1 MTSITYR
8 EAVARG
14 IAQEMRRDDR
24 VVFLGEDVAAAG
36 GVFKATVGLLE
47 EFGPRRVRDTPIS
60 EQAILGAA
68 MGAAMTGLRPVAEIM
83 FSDFF
88 AVCWDLVANE
98 IAKSRYMSDGQVSFP
113 LVIRCANGAGVRFGA
128 QHSQSVENW
137 AMAVPGLK
145 VVAPSNPRDVIGLL
159 AAAIRDPDP
168 VLFFEHKS
176 LYGAKGDVPDGEIVD
191 ELGRATVL
199 REGRDATIL
208 ALGAMVRRATQAA
221 GLLADEHGIDCSVVD
236 VRSLVPLD
244 TATILAE
251 VAKTGRL
258 FTVEENPRLC
268 GWGAEIVSIAVEEAW
283 RRADRP
289 AGADHHAA
297 HPASCRRRARGPRA
311 AVRGA
316 DHADG
321 AGDIGGRVTADLAAL
336 TGMDVPTGLFIGGE
350 WTTNGRT
357 IGVTNPATEDTLV
370 EIADATPD
378 DAVAA
383 VAAAHEALPGWAATP
398 PRQRAECLRKAWAL
412 MIERSEAIARLMVLE
427 NGKALR
433 DARGEVTYAAEFFR
447 WYAEEAV
454 RIDGAVTT
462 APSGANRIMVLRQP
476 VGVSVLVT
484 PWNFPAAMATRKI
497 GPALAAGCTVV
508 LKPAKE
514 TPLCAFAVA
523 DILREAGVPPGVVNV
538 VCTQKAGPLVGAMLA
553 DSRVRKLSFTGST
566 EVGRVLLETA
576 AKTITNCSMEL
587 GGNAPFL
594 IFEDADLDAA
604 IEGAFLAKM
613 RNGGEA
619 CTAANRFYV
628 HERVA
633 DEFTSRFADRLS
645 KLAVGP
651 GLDKDVDLGPLVNE
665 DTRSKVAS
673 LVDAAVSGGGQVVTG
688 GRAPDRKG
696 YFYLPTV
703 LRDLPPDAAILGTEI
718 FGPVAPVV
726 RFSSEDEAIRWANDT
741 EYGLVSYLY
750 TGDLRRALRVSE
762 ALDTGMVGVNRGIVS
777 DPAAPFGGVK
787 QSGLGREGGHDGLL
801 EFTESKYIAVDW

>member
-1 MTSITYR
+1 M
-8 EAVARG
+8 
-14 IAQEMRRDDR
+14 
-24 VVFLGEDVAAAG
+24 
-36 GVFKATVGLLE
+36 
-47 EFGPRRVRDTPIS
+47 
-60 EQAILGAA
+60 
-68 MGAAMTGLRPVAEIM
+68 
-83 FSDFF
+83 
-88 AVCWDLVANE
+88 
-98 IAKSRYMSDGQVSFP
+98 
-113 LVIRCANGAGVRFGA
+113 
-128 QHSQSVENW
+128 
-137 AMAVPGLK
+137 
-145 VVAPSNPRDVIGLL
+145 
-159 AAAIRDPDP
+159 
-168 VLFFEHKS
+168 
-176 LYGAKGDVPDGEIVD
+176 
-191 ELGRATVL
+191 
-199 REGRDATIL
+199 
-208 ALGAMVRRATQAA
+208 
-221 GLLADEHGIDCSVVD
+221 
-236 VRSLVPLD
+236 
-244 TATILAE
+244 
-251 VAKTGRL
+251 
-258 FTVEENPRLC
+258 
-268 GWGAEIVSIAVEEAW
+268 
-283 RRADRP
+283 
-289 AGADHHAA
+289 
-297 HPASCRRRARGPRA
+297 
-311 AVRGA
+311 
-316 DHADG
+316 
-321 AGDIGGRVTADLAAL
+321 TADLAAL

-398 PRQRAECLRKAWAL
+398 PRERAECLRKAWAL

-514 TPLCAFAVA
+514 TPLCA
-523 DILREAGVPPGVVNV
+523 LRGRGHPARGGRAARRGER

-688 GRAPDRKG
+688 GHAPDRKG